1 MEFLKTYESDNLTNK
16 ISMLS
21 DGELLSNI
29 NHPAQMVKTF
39 VLREIGLRG
48 LENKQLWKVFKEEIQ
63 KPENRSRI
71 IRGLITVSNFVLG
84 EIAAV
89 SGQAKIEVAHL
100 IQKWSNEEK
109 ENFYTFLGERLEV
122 VTNEKNRFEKV
133 LV

>member
-1 MEFLKTYESDNLTNK
+1 MEFLKTSESDNLTDK
-16 ISMLS
+16 VSMLS
-21 DGELLSNI
+21 DSELLSNI

-39 VLREIGLRG
+39 MLREIGLRG
-48 LENKQLWKVFKEEIQ
+48 LEDKRLWEVFTEEIQ

-89 SGQAKIEVAHL
+89 SVEAKIEVAQL
-100 IQKWSNEEK
+100 IQKWSKAEK

-122 VTNEKNRFEKV
+122 AANEKNRFEKV

>member
-1 MEFLKTYESDNLTNK
+1 MEFLKTSESDNLTDK
-16 ISMLS
+16 VSMLS
-21 DGELLSNI
+21 DSELLSNI

-39 VLREIGLRG
+39 MLREIGLRG
-48 LENKQLWKVFKEEIQ
+48 LEDKQLWEVFTEEIQ

-89 SGQAKIEVAHL
+89 SGQAKIEVAQL
-100 IQKWSNEEK
+100 IQKWSKAEK

-122 VTNEKNRFEKV
+122 AANEKNRFEKV

>member
-1 MEFLKTYESDNLTNK
+1 MEFLKTSESDNLTDK
-16 ISMLS
+16 VSMLS
-21 DGELLSNI
+21 DSELLSNI

-39 VLREIGLRG
+39 MLREIGLRG
-48 LENKQLWKVFKEEIQ
+48 LEDKRLWEVFTEEIQ

-89 SGQAKIEVAHL
+89 SGQAKIEVAQL
-100 IQKWSNEEK
+100 IQKWSKAEK

-122 VTNEKNRFEKV
+122 AANEKNRFEKV